1 MSLADI
7 IALRIEEVAKAHQ
20 VSMAQVTLA
29 WSLSKDF
36 ITAPIYGTS
45 SIDKLKDALGAV
57 SLQLTPEEIK
67 SIDEAYRPRSVFP
80 ANL

>member
-20 VSMAQVTLA
+20 VSMAQATLA

-36 ITAPIYGTS
+36 ITAPIYGTTG
-45 SIDKLKDALGAV
+45 IDKLKDALAV

-80 ANL
+80 ADL

>member
-20 VSMAQVTLA
+20 VSMAQATLA

-36 ITAPIYGTS
+36 ITAPIYGTTG
-45 SIDKLKDALGAV
+45 IDKLKDAL
-57 SLQLTPEEIK
+57 EEIK

-80 ANL
+80 ADL